1 MFSVTREKKHKH
13 CSTHVLTFHKGQSFQ
28 NKNPIRKNK
37 CAIRINCSTCQLE
50 GGANLSKKSYT
61 SIMVI
66 VHLCLFN
73 YCLLLSVSQ
82 VSLLFS
88 FDGSALTLCSLLF
101 LKDALSMMCFIPLQP
116 SLFTLFSLSLLAK
129 QEVGCQ
135 DCNLKDV
142 RTITLNTRHH
152 VTRRQF
158 KKEKRDIKHQTAD

>member
-1 MFSVTREKKHKH
+1 
-13 CSTHVLTFHKGQSFQ
+13 
-28 NKNPIRKNK
+28 
-37 CAIRINCSTCQLE
+37 
-50 GGANLSKKSYT
+50 
-61 SIMVI
+61 MVN

-158 KKEKRDIKHQTAD
+158 KKEKRDIKHQTADWNTALLPLAFCSIFIFVERSLVSTSDVQMNSTQTHQYSDWHASFHKIEKATAPKKRKTEKG